1 MFLSDITI
9 RQYLM
14 EQKLKVVRNGEMYL
28 PEISDVNLQPAS
40 IDLHLGDT
48 IIYVEHS
55 TNVTCTIDDQYQYRL
70 DPGEFVLGHT
80 IEHIE
85 IPDDL
90 AGFFANRSSIGR
102 KGLFTENAGFVDP
115 GWKGQLTVELFNSSR
130 YPISLIE
137 GMPIGQILFVKMDR
151 PVALPYGHPARV
163 SHYQNSVGTIP
174 SRI

>member
-1 MFLSDITI
+1 
-9 RQYLM
+9 M
-14 EQKLKVVRNGEMYL
+14 EQKLKVVRYGQDYL

-55 TNVTCTIDDQYQYRL
+55 TNVTCTIDDRYQYRL

-80 IEHIE
+80 VEHIE

-90 AGFFANRSSIGR
+90 AGFFANRSSLGR

-130 YPISLIE
+130 YPISLTE

-174 SRI
+174 SRL

>member
-14 EQKLKVVRNGEMYL
+14 EQKLKVVRNGQDYL

-40 IDLHLGDT
+40 IDLHLGDSIVYVDGPAT
-48 IIYVEHS
+48 I
-55 TNVTCTIDDQYQYRL
+55 TLPIDKDSFYRL

-130 YPISLIE
+130 YPVSLIE
-137 GMPIGQILFVKMDR
+137 GMPIGQIIFVKMDR

>member
-14 EQKLKVVRNGEMYL
+14 EQKLKVVRYGQDYL
-28 PEISDVNLQPAS
+28 PKISDVNLQPAS

-55 TNVTCTIDDQYQYRL
+55 TNITCTIDDRYQYRL

-80 IEHIE
+80 VEHIE

-90 AGFFANRSSIGR
+90 AGFYANRSSIGR

-151 PVALPYGHPARV
+151 PVALPYGHPARG